1 MSKGLIGGL
10 AWGTLIGGG
19 LLIAVSLLSPVK
31 ESTAKNDGSS
41 SVVSEDDTPP
51 SVSETEQVSNDTSD
65 GSSDEVQSNVAEE
78 QPSETE
84 DTASVAEAEVS
95 EPEPE
100 TSEAPE
106 AVAEV
111 AEPEVLETPEDIAE
125 TPEAPEPEAD
135 SDAVTAALPELP
147 AEPETPPPAE
157 TAAVDVGPTTP
168 APVEE
173 NNVTAEA
180 EVPTEIIPETSEVTP
195 PSETAETSEAMPA
208 EQQVAEPEDVV
219 VAEMP
224 SSEEVTPPVVPA
236 EETTPEPSL
245 PEPVVETAPDLPAD
259 VAEAEIETPEVIT
272 PEVPVEAEQEEQ
284 PAPIQLAEAPQAETA
299 APTGIGQPV
308 RRLGQP
314 VTGFGNRNSNVRI
327 NRLPSVDPA
336 TQEAQTAQTTEDPE
350 AVETPQVVTE
360 NNSSSALQQF
370 AASFQNDAGKP
381 VYSVILIDIGSE
393 QNGLDTDALI
403 SFPFPVTFA
412 IPADLADAS
421 DRAKVYRDAGFEVI
435 MLAAGIPLSATPS
448 DVETAFGVYQSTLP
462 ESVAI
467 MDEPE
472 GGFQNNRRQAAQV
485 VAILNDTGQGLV
497 TFERGLNAARQLAES
512 NGVPI
517 ATIFRQLDAENEDAE
532 GVRRTLDRAAF
543 KASQDGNVVVIG
555 RTRQETVS
563 TLFSWALEGRA
574 EDIALAPISAA
585 FQAQK

>member
-31 ESTAKNDGSS
+31 ESTAKNDGNS
-41 SVVSEDDTPP
+41 SVVSEDDTSP
-51 SVSETEQVSNDTSD
+51 STSETEQVSNDTSD
-65 GSSDEVQSNVAEE
+65 VQAASSDVAQSGVVEE

-84 DTASVAEAEVS
+84 ESASIAEPEVS

-100 TSEAPE
+100 ISAEAPE

-111 AEPEVLETPEDIAE
+111 AEPEVLEAPEDIAE
-125 TPEAPEPEAD
+125 TPLAPEPEAD
-135 SDAVTAALPELP
+135 ADAVTTALPELP

-157 TAAVDVGPTTP
+157 TATIDAEVTTP
-168 APVEE
+168 APAEE

-180 EVPTEIIPETSEVTP
+180 EAPSENIPEPSQVP
-195 PSETAETSEAMPA
+195 PPAETAETPEAMPS
-208 EQQVAEPEDVV
+208 EQQLAEPEDVT

-224 SSEEVTPPVVPA
+224 PSEEVSPPIVPA
-236 EETTPEPSL
+236 EEATPEPSS
-245 PEPVVETAPDLPAD
+245 PEPVVETAPEVPETVVEAD
-259 VAEAEIETPEVIT
+259 VETPEVIT
-272 PEVPVEAEQEEQ
+272 PEVPVEAEQED
-284 PAPIQLAEAPQAETA
+284 PAPIQLAEAPQAETT

-327 NRLPSVDPA
+327 NRLPSVDTA
-336 TQEAQTAQTTEDPE
+336 TQEAQEEDPETAETPQE
-350 AVETPQVVTE
+350 AVETTS
-360 NNSSSALQQF
+360 NSALQKF

-381 VYSVILIDIGSE
+381 VYSVVLIDIGSE
-393 QNGLDTDALI
+393 QNGLETNALI

-412 IPADLADAS
+412 IPAVLPDAS

-435 MLAAGIPLSATPS
+435 MLASGIPLSATPS
-448 DVETAFGVYQSTLP
+448 DVETTFGVYQSTLP

-512 NGVPI
+512 SGVPI

-574 EDIALAPISAA
+574 EEVALAPISAA